1 MIKKS
6 INKVLLSFPSTR
18 RLFTALFL
26 QVSRAPIIPQSLV
39 LDLEEGIKF
48 KFNSVDLVLNL

>member
-1 MIKKS
+1 MIKKKK
-6 INKVLLSFPSTR
+6 IKALLSFPSTR
-18 RLFTALFL
+18 RLFAALFL
-26 QVSRAPIIPQSLV
+26 QVSRTSIIPQSLV